1 MAIAEKP
8 SSVEVQ
14 VHTLEQEIDSER
26 KEAEYQS
33 GRDRDDLAVP
43 HTDRADELATRV
55 EALKEEAGLPT
66 SHEDPAADSEAAEKR
81 DEEAAKTVS
90 AEIIVSG
97 IEMPY
102 AKLGGKPPTHG
113 SLKLS
118 GGKVALAQGT
128 AFEKGQTIHF
138 SGTAVIKDVGT
149 VDTHDSATQTVSDT
163 EQRHVARIIAL
174 DVQVPTE

>member
-1 MAIAEKP
+1 MPTATQ
-8 SSVEVQ
+8 SSIEVQ
-14 VHTLEQEIDSER
+14 VHELEEEIGQER
-26 KEAEYQS
+26 AEAEHQY
-33 GRDRDDLAVP
+33 GREREDLAVP
-43 HTDRADELATRV
+43 HDERANELAV
-55 EALKEEAGLPT
+55 KLEALKQEAGLPS

-81 DEEAAKTVS
+81 DEENKAVS

-128 AFEKGQTIHF
+128 AFKKGQTIHF